1 MSFEEDVQLPLD
13 FKIGDDFRLFLGRLG
28 DIHAIGEGEWGY
40 HKPLNRKCENLD
52 AKKGH
57 NIKKTKGNETSFIF

>member
-1 MSFEEDVQLPLD
+1 MTLD
-13 FKIGDDFRLFLGRLG
+13 CFLGRLG

-40 HKPLNRKCENLD
+40 HKPLNRKGENLD

-57 NIKKTKGNETSFIF
+57 NIKKTRGMRQASSFKRKVCYF